1 MLTSSLER
9 RQIRYVNNNQGGESE
24 MSRTVLRA
32 KNSVRNIRDALYVD
46 PYQSALPWNYLVSL
60 ETQARSFLPVK
71 LDPAFAQ
78 QTMLSQDTLATC
90 RQRNTRPVIVAI
102 EGDTDLLACVDDRD
116 EKVRAY
122 SKISQTDEL
131 SSFRKWNKHDTV
143 ALMITSDISQAAT
156 YSKAGV
162 PFCFRREDKMPME
175 YMSELLLR
183 YHFPSWLGVY
193 IHLPTV
199 IAWNQRTQVVPAQEG
214 LTAHAS
220 PILTTLHLWNAIQTT
235 ISWYMKLFQSKQYG
249 VMSALRPGVYSKYKY
264 YVNCVYPG
272 VTIATTPFW
281 IECSEM
287 LEYFTQFV

>member
-1 MLTSSLER
+1 MLTSSLEQP
-9 RQIRYVNNNQGGESE
+9 QIQYANSNQGGKSE
-24 MSRTVLRA
+24 MSRTVIRA
-32 KNSVRNIRDALYVD
+32 THSVKDIRSAMYVD
-46 PYQSALPWNYLVSL
+46 PYQSSLPWNYLVSL
-60 ETQARSFLPVK
+60 ETQAKSFLPVK

-78 QTMLSQDTLATC
+78 QPMLSQDTLATC
-90 RQRNTRPVIVAI
+90 RQRNTRPVIVVV
-102 EGDTDLLACVDDRD
+102 EGDTDLLGRIRDRD

-122 SKISQTDEL
+122 SKLSQTDEL
-131 SSFRKWNKHDTV
+131 STFRKWNRHDTV
-143 ALMITSDISQAAT
+143 ALTVTSDIRQASA

-199 IAWNQRTQVVPAQEG
+199 IAWNRRTQVVPAQEG
-214 LTAHAS
+214 LTTHAI
-220 PILTTLHLWNAIQTT
+220 PILETPCLWDAMQTT
-235 ISWYMKLFQSKQYG
+235 ISWYMDLFKSKQHG
-249 VMSALRPGVYSKYKY
+249 MMSTLRPGMYSKYKY

-287 LEYFTQFV
+287 MEYFTQFV